1 MKKQKVYDSSLIN
14 SVRQRQSL
22 YDNYIQPKGNVVE
35 EYIHEIQNPVSLDKP
50 EDFGIT
56 DQERLS

>member
-22 YDNYIQPKGNVVE
+22 YDNYI
-35 EYIHEIQNPVSLDKP
+35 
-50 EDFGIT
+50 
-56 DQERLS
+56 